1 MDSYPSEN
9 KTLNNRKMLNI
20 FDAVIWDFL
29 VMCFL
34 LSLLQTLKCQ
44 R

>member
-20 FDAVIWDFL
+20 FDVVIWGFL
-29 VMCFL
+29 VIYFL
-34 LSLLQTLKCQ
+34 LF
-44 R
+44 